1 LSRFRKDEEHKIFL
15 FERLPY
21 ATSRIIAAAVADAAC
36 RPFQDDCPR
45 ACASSDTIFIAR
57 LRRRRPGRTANSSG
71 SDALTLRRY
80 RLAALA
86 STLSANDIRR
96 RRSNG
101 QCRSGSEVICPYVKQ
116 VAIANPK
123 QVRII
128 ACEIKTDT
136 IDVEAFELR
145 RQLTRLRAHLFASH
159 RQQSALRLAY
169 FPLWTRTSP
178 PCGKHALALKLMEAR
193 AGYCAT
199 SRAVEN
205 GATMRAS
212 VVLGG

>member
-1 LSRFRKDEEHKIFL
+1 
-15 FERLPY
+15 
-21 ATSRIIAAAVADAAC
+21 
-36 RPFQDDCPR
+36 
-45 ACASSDTIFIAR
+45 
-57 LRRRRPGRTANSSG
+57 
-71 SDALTLRRY
+71 LTLRRY

-145 RQLTRLRAHLFASH
+145 RH
-159 RQQSALRLAY
+159 
-169 FPLWTRTSP
+169 
-178 PCGKHALALKLMEAR
+178 
-193 AGYCAT
+193 
-199 SRAVEN
+199 
-205 GATMRAS
+205 
-212 VVLGG
+212 